1 LDLPFLLWIFST
13 IWPGAI
19 ETMRLNAQ
27 LAVVGGGPAG
37 MMLGLLMARAGID
50 VVVLEKHADF
60 LRDFR
65 GDTVHPST
73 LEVIQELGLLKEF
86 LKRPHQELRE
96 ISGVI
101 GGRPVRVADFTHL
114 PTHCRFVVLMPQWD
128 FLDFVALHAKRYPNF
143 RLLMQ
148 TEATDLLF
156 ESERVAGVV
165 ARSPHGQLEIGATLV
180 VGCDGRTSII
190 REKAQLPVTE
200 LGVPIDVLWMRIS
213 KAPQDSSATLG
224 RIAAGAIFVT
234 LDRGDYWQ
242 CAFVISKGGA
252 ENLRERGLPWFREQ
266 VVRVAPEFADRVG
279 ELQSWDQIKLLT
291 VQVNRLKKWSRPGLL
306 CIGDAAH
313 AMSPIGGVGI
323 NLALQDAVAAA
334 NILAPAFARG
344 GPEMNDLEQIQRRRE
359 LPTRLTQS
367 MQLAIQN
374 QVMTRVL
381 ALKREPRPPFA
392 VKLLDRCPF
401 LRRIP
406 ARLIGVG
413 FRPEHVRSPI
423 AAPSGDQASPPSAVS
438 SGP

>member
-1 LDLPFLLWIFST
+1 
-13 IWPGAI
+13 
-19 ETMRLNAQ
+19 MRLNTQ

-73 LEVIQELGLLKEF
+73 LEVIHELGWLQEF
-86 LKRPHQELRE
+86 LNRPHQEMRE
-96 ISGVI
+96 ITGVI
-101 GGRPVRVADFTHL
+101 GGQPVKIADFGHV
-114 PTHCRFVVLMPQWD
+114 PTHCRFVALMPQWD
-128 FLDFVALHAKRYPNF
+128 FLDFLASKAKRYSNF
-143 RLLMQ
+143 RLLME
-148 TEATDLLF
+148 TEATGLIF
-156 ESERVAGVV
+156 EGERVAGI
-165 ARSPHGQLEIGATLV
+165 AAHSPQEQLEIRADLV
-180 VGCDGRTSII
+180 VGCDGRRSVI
-190 REKAQLPVTE
+190 REKAQLPFTE
-200 LGVPIDVLWMRIS
+200 LGVPIDVLWMRLS
-213 KAPQDSSATLG
+213 KAKDDSSATLG
-224 RIAAGAIFVT
+224 RISAGAIFVT

-242 CAFVISKGGA
+242 CALVISKGGA
-252 ENLRERGLPWFREQ
+252 ESLRQQGLPAFRERI
-266 VVRVAPEFADRVG
+266 VKAAPEFADRVG

-313 AMSPIGGVGI
+313 AMSPVGGVGI

-334 NILAPAFARG
+334 NILASAFARG
-344 GPEMNDLEQIQRRRE
+344 RPDVSDLDRIQRRRE
-359 LPTRLTQS
+359 LPTRLTQN
-367 MQLAIQN
+367 MQLLIQN

-381 ALKREPRPPFA
+381 ALKREPKPPLA
-392 VKLLDRCPF
+392 IRLLNSCAL

-423 AAPSGDQASPPSAVS
+423 APPAGDHVSPPSALN

>member
-1 LDLPFLLWIFST
+1 
-13 IWPGAI
+13 
-19 ETMRLNAQ
+19 MRLNTQ
-27 LAVVGGGPAG
+27 LAVAGGGPAG

-73 LEVIQELGLLKEF
+73 LEVIHELGLLKEF
-86 LKRPHQELRE
+86 LNRPHQELRE

-101 GGRPVRVADFTHL
+101 GGERVKIADFSHL

-128 FLDFVALHAKRYPNF
+128 FLDFLALHAKRYPNF
-143 RLLMQ
+143 RLLME
-148 TEATDLLF
+148 TEATDLL
-156 ESERVAGVV
+156 EGDEADVV
-165 ARSPHGQLEIGATLV
+165 GISATSPQGRLEIGADLV
-180 VGCDGRTSII
+180 VGCDGRHSVI

-200 LGVPIDVLWMRIS
+200 LGVPIDVLWMRLS
-213 KAPQDSSATLG
+213 KSREDSRAVLG
-224 RIAAGAIFVT
+224 RIAAGAIFVS

-242 CAFVISKGGA
+242 CALVISKGGA
-252 ENLRERGLPWFREQ
+252 ETLREQGLSSFRERI
-266 VVRVAPEFADRVG
+266 VRVAPEFADRVD
-279 ELQSWDQIKLLT
+279 ELQSWEQIKLLT
-291 VQVNRLKKWSRPGLL
+291 VQVNRLRKWSRPGVL

-344 GPEMNDLEQIQRRRE
+344 GVNMSDLEQIQRRRE
-359 LPTRLTQS
+359 LPTRLTQG

-374 QVMTRVL
+374 RVMRRVL
-381 ALKREPRPPFA
+381 ALTREPKPPLA

-413 FRPEHVRSPI
+413 FRPEHVRSPV
-423 AAPSGDQASPPSAVS
+423 ADTGNQVSPPSAVNR
-438 SGP
+438 GP